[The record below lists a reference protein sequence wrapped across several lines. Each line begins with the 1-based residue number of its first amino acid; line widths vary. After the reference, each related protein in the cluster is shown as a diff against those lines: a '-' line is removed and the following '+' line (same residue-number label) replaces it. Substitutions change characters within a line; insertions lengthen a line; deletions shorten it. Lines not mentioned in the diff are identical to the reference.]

1 MKSKLPRDNKNSFE
15 QSVEGRVLKQ
25 TEFKPNYKKVHGL
38 LAIVKNGDHYRIGTG
53 NYIIVEPKF
62 ETIKEAETY
71 IEENSIEVSI
81 RAAVCLSNLIKNG
94 K

>member
-1 MKSKLPRDNKNSFE
+1 MKSKSLQGNKNSFE

-62 ETIKEAETY
+62 RTIKEAETY
-71 IEENSIEVSI
+71 IKENSVEVSI
-81 RAAVCLSNLIKNG
+81 RAAVCLSKIINNG